1 MIESTSGKQIKNLMA
16 LINKSRARNEQGLFV
31 AEGVRILSEAPADK
45 IDKIYVS
52 ESFINGYNK
61 EEYYERIKSILD
73 LKGYEVVADK
83 IFNQITDTKTP
94 QGIMAVL
101 KMPTYYMEK
110 AMEAKETCLKW
121 LKEKAMEETDNILFL
136 DDIRDPGNLGTII
149 RTAEGASFG
158 LIVMSRGC
166 VDIYNPKVV
175 RATMGAIYRLP
186 FVYIEDLAYAIEKS
200 KAKGY
205 RVYAAHL
212 EGKNYYDKINY
223 SGKVGMIIGN
233 EANGISCLV
242 KDSATE
248 LIKIPMAGEVESLN
262 AAIAAGILM
271 YEVFRQKRL

>member
-110 AMEAKETCLKW
+110 AME
-121 LKEKAMEETDNILFL
+121 ETDNILFL

-186 FVYIEDLAYAIEKS
+186 FVYIEDMAYAIEKS